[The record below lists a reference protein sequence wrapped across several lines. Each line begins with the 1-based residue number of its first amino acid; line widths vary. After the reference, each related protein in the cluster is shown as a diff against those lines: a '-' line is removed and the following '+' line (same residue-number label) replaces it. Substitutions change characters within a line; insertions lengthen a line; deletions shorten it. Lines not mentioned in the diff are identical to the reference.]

1 MLRLVI
7 FLIMVAV
14 IETVAITET
23 VAVIT
28 MVVTAVIMAIVT
40 VDIRTAK
47 AVDLQVL
54 RHVRDIRTGKEMET
68 VRVDIRTVMVRMA
81 DIRTVMARAEMV
93 VSRTVMARVADRADL
108 IAVQDQDLAVV
119 LAVDSVPV
127 AELVQFLQ

>member
-14 IETVAITET
+14 TETVAITET

-47 AVDLQVL
+47 GVDLQVL

-68 VRVDIRTVMVRMA
+68 GRVDSRTVMVRMA
-81 DIRTVMARAEMV
+81 DIRTVMVRAEMV

-108 IAVQDQDLAVV
+108 IGVQDQDLAVV

>member
-14 IETVAITET
+14 TETVAITET

-54 RHVRDIRTGKEMET
+54 THVRDIRTGKEMET

-93 VSRTVMARVADRADL
+93 VSRTVMVRVADRADL

>member
-54 RHVRDIRTGKEMET
+54 RHVRDIRT
-68 VRVDIRTVMVRMA
+68 VMGRMA

-93 VSRTVMARVADRADL
+93 VSRTVMVRVADRADL
-108 IAVQDQDLAVV
+108 IGVQDQDLAVV

>member
-14 IETVAITET
+14 TETVAITET

-54 RHVRDIRTGKEMET
+54 RHVRDIRTGKEMEI

>member
-81 DIRTVMARAEMV
+81 DIRTVMVRAEMV

-108 IAVQDQDLAVV
+108 TAVQDQDLAVV

-127 AELVQFLQ
+127 VELVQFLQ

>member
-68 VRVDIRTVMVRMA
+68 VRVDIRTVMVRTA
-81 DIRTVMARAEMV
+81 DIRTVMARVEMV